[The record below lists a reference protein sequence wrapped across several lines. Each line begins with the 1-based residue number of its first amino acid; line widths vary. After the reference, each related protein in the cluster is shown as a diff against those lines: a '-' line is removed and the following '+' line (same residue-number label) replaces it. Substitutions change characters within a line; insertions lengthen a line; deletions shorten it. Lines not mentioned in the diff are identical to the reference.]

1 MVNTD
6 KQPSKQKNSLV
17 VWVMGIPVSLIVLGL
32 FVLFIQPWGEPR
44 ESITSTA
51 PKDGDFYN
59 PSSDEATVDSSG
71 TESLEE
77 SSTHEESQ
85 PRSDSSRIVDVNLAS
100 WKPIDRSSI
109 SEDQIPSQSKAVLGQ
124 VLVEISADLRT
135 KAVGDGVQ
143 FSIPQQ
149 EVVLIGKVTE
159 VDSSFAQTRILEGTL
174 EDGPQE
180 YSFVLNLGDTTTYA
194 HINTSS
200 GSVKLV
206 GTRLYGWLME
216 SANIGPDF
224 DYSLPEH
231 FVVIPQ
237 DRESEPEPQIPND
250 E

>member
-1 MVNTD
+1 M
-6 KQPSKQKNSLV
+6 SLV
-17 VWVMGIPVSLIVLGL
+17 VLGL

-51 PKDGDFYN
+51 PKDGDFYD
-59 PSSDEATVDSSG
+59 PSSDKATVESPG
-71 TESLEE
+71 TENLAD
-77 SSTHEESQ
+77 SSTHDESQ
-85 PRSDSSRIVDVNLAS
+85 PRSDTSRIVDVNLAS
-100 WKPIDRSSI
+100 WKPIDQSSI
-109 SEDQIPSQSKAVLGQ
+109 SEDQLPSQSSAVLGQ
-124 VLVEISADLRT
+124 VLVEISADLWT

-149 EVVLIGKVTE
+149 EIVLIGKVTE

-174 EDGPQE
+174 EDGPQD
-180 YSFVLNLGDTTTYA
+180 YSFVLNLGDTVTYA

-206 GTRLYGWLME
+206 GTRRYGWLME

-231 FVVIPQ
+231 FIVLP
-237 DRESEPEPQIPND
+237 RERELEPEPQIPND

>member
-1 MVNTD
+1 M
-6 KQPSKQKNSLV
+6 SLV
-17 VWVMGIPVSLIVLGL
+17 VLGL

-44 ESITSTA
+44 ESITATA
-51 PKDGDFYN
+51 PKDGDFYDT
-59 PSSDEATVDSSG
+59 SSDESTVDSSG
-71 TESLEE
+71 TENLEE
-77 SSTHEESQ
+77 SSTDGESQ
-85 PRSDSSRIVDVNLAS
+85 PRSGGSRIVDLNLAS
-100 WKPIDRSSI
+100 WKPIDESSI
-109 SEDQIPSQSKAVLGQ
+109 PADQLPSQSEEILGQ
-124 VLVEISADLRT
+124 VLVEISSDLWSKT
-135 KAVGDGVQ
+135 VGDGVQ

-159 VDSSFAQTRILEGTL
+159 VDTSFAQTRILEGTL

-180 YSFVLNLGDTTTYA
+180 YSFVLNLGDATTYA

-216 SANIGPDF
+216 STNIGPDF

-231 FVVIPQ
+231 FVVTPR